1 MDGTGAIVFDLDG
14 VVVDSMPFH
23 VVSWQRAFAGL
34 GVSVDELDIYLNE
47 SATGFD
53 VVEEMLRAR
62 GAASNTETI
71 ERLLKEQSSIYSK
84 EYLPG
89 VKPFAGVVELL
100 FALRE
105 TRARLGLATGST
117 LDVARASLDPEVFAL
132 FDAVITR
139 EDSEKGKPHP
149 EPYLTAAKRLG
160 SDPSRSIAVE
170 NSPAGIL
177 SATRAGFK
185 CIALTTTLA
194 PRHLRDAD
202 LIVGSIEELADYLL
216 G

>member
-1 MDGTGAIVFDLDG
+1 MDGTEAIVFDLDG

-62 GAASNTETI
+62 GARSNTETI
-71 ERLLKEQSSIYSK
+71 ERLLEEQASIYSK

-100 FALRE
+100 FALSER
-105 TRARLGLATGST
+105 RARLGLATGST
-117 LDVARASLDPEVFAL
+117 LDVARASLEPTVFEL

-177 SATRAGFK
+177 SATRAGFR
-185 CIALTTTLA
+185 CIALTTTLS
-194 PRHLRDAD
+194 PRHLKDAD
-202 LIVGSIEELADYLL
+202 LIVGSIEELANHLL